1 MDAAQEIP
9 LMSIERPRLSAEKVS
24 CFMTINDIL
33 ALGKMGFTAQQVQQ
47 MLSLERAQQ
56 GQPITAPA
64 QSAAPAAQS
73 ITTPQP
79 VTPDPM
85 AAMAQKIADLTDAI
99 NARNVPTAGTVGNPV
114 PVTSVEDII
123 LGLVQP
129 AEAPASPDFNAV
141 K

>member
-1 MDAAQEIP
+1 
-9 LMSIERPRLSAEKVS
+9 
-24 CFMTINDIL
+24 MTINDIL

-64 QSAAPAAQS
+64 QSAAPAAPAPAAQ
-73 ITTPQP
+73 QP

-85 AAMAQKIADLTDAI
+85 AAMAQQIADLTAAI
-99 NARNVPTAGTVGNPV
+99 NAKSVPTAGTVGNPA

-129 AEAPASPDFNAV
+129 AEAPASPDFSAV

>member
-1 MDAAQEIP
+1 
-9 LMSIERPRLSAEKVS
+9 
-24 CFMTINDIL
+24 MTINDIL

-56 GQPITAPA
+56 GQPITPPA
-64 QSAAPAAQS
+64 QSAAPAAPAAQ
-73 ITTPQP
+73 QP
-79 VTPDPM
+79 VAPDPM
-85 AAMAQKIADLTDAI
+85 AAMAQQIADLTAAI
-99 NARNVPTAGTVGNPV
+99 NAKSVPTAGTVGDPA

-129 AEAPASPDFNAV
+129 AEVPASPDFNAV

>member
-1 MDAAQEIP
+1 
-9 LMSIERPRLSAEKVS
+9 
-24 CFMTINDIL
+24 MTINDIL

-64 QSAAPAAQS
+64 QSAAPAAPAAQ
-73 ITTPQP
+73 QP

-85 AAMAQKIADLTDAI
+85 AAMAQQIADLTAAI
-99 NARNVPTAGTVGNPV
+99 NAKNVPTAGTVGNPA

-129 AEAPASPDFNAV
+129 AEAPAIPDFNAV

>member
-1 MDAAQEIP
+1 
-9 LMSIERPRLSAEKVS
+9 
-24 CFMTINDIL
+24 MTINDIL

-47 MLSLERAQQ
+47 MLAMERAQQ
-56 GQPITAPA
+56 GQPVTASA
-64 QSAAPAAQS
+64 QAPAAA
-73 ITTPQP
+73 QP

-85 AAMAQKIADLTDAI
+85 AAMAQQIADLTAAI
-99 NARNVPTAGTVGNPV
+99 NAKNVPTAGSVGDPA

-129 AEAPASPDFNAV
+129 AQAPASPDFSAM

>member
-1 MDAAQEIP
+1 
-9 LMSIERPRLSAEKVS
+9 
-24 CFMTINDIL
+24 MTINDIL

-64 QSAAPAAQS
+64 QSAAPAAPAPAAQ
-73 ITTPQP
+73 QP
-79 VTPDPM
+79 ATPDPM
-85 AAMAQKIADLTDAI
+85 AAMAQQLADLTAAI
-99 NARNVPTAGTVGNPV
+99 NAKSVPTAGTVGNPA

>member
-1 MDAAQEIP
+1 
-9 LMSIERPRLSAEKVS
+9 
-24 CFMTINDIL
+24 MTINDIL

-64 QSAAPAAQS
+64 QSAAPAAPAPAAQ
-73 ITTPQP
+73 QP

-85 AAMAQKIADLTDAI
+85 AAMAQQLADLTVAI
-99 NARNVPTAGTVGNPV
+99 NAKNVPTAGTVGNPA

>member
-1 MDAAQEIP
+1 
-9 LMSIERPRLSAEKVS
+9 
-24 CFMTINDIL
+24 MTINDIL

-47 MLSLERAQQ
+47 MLSLERAQ
-56 GQPITAPA
+56 PITAPA
-64 QSAAPAAQS
+64 QSAAPAAAPAAQ
-73 ITTPQP
+73 QP

-85 AAMAQKIADLTDAI
+85 AAMAQQIADLTAAI
-99 NARNVPTAGTVGNPV
+99 NAKTVPTAGTVGNPA

>member
-1 MDAAQEIP
+1 
-9 LMSIERPRLSAEKVS
+9 
-24 CFMTINDIL
+24 MTINDIL

-64 QSAAPAAQS
+64 QSAAPAAPAPAAQ
-73 ITTPQP
+73 QP

-85 AAMAQKIADLTDAI
+85 AAMAQQLADLTAAI
-99 NARNVPTAGTVGNPV
+99 NAKNVPTAGTVGNPV

>member
-1 MDAAQEIP
+1 
-9 LMSIERPRLSAEKVS
+9 
-24 CFMTINDIL
+24 MTINDIL
-33 ALGKMGFTAQQVQQ
+33 NLGKMGFTAQQVQQ
-47 MLSLERAQQ
+47 MISLERAQQ

-64 QSAAPAAQS
+64 QSAAPAADLARREADKAKA
-73 ITTPQP
+73 
-79 VTPDPM
+79 PDPM
-85 AAMAQKIADLTDAI
+85 AAMAQQIADLTAAI
-99 NARNVPTAGTVGNPV
+99 NAKSVPTAGIVGNPA

>member
-1 MDAAQEIP
+1 
-9 LMSIERPRLSAEKVS
+9 
-24 CFMTINDIL
+24 MTINDIL

-64 QSAAPAAQS
+64 QSAPPAAQS

-129 AEAPASPDFNAV
+129 AEAPANPDFNAV

>member
-1 MDAAQEIP
+1 
-9 LMSIERPRLSAEKVS
+9 
-24 CFMTINDIL
+24 MTINDIL

-47 MLSLERAQQ
+47 MLSLERVQQ

-64 QSAAPAAQS
+64 QSAAPAA
-73 ITTPQP
+73 PAAQP

-85 AAMAQKIADLTDAI
+85 AAMAQQIADLTAAI
-99 NARNVPTAGTVGNPV
+99 NAKSVPTAGTVGNPA

>member
-1 MDAAQEIP
+1 
-9 LMSIERPRLSAEKVS
+9 
-24 CFMTINDIL
+24 MTINDIL

-47 MLSLERAQQ
+47 MLFLERAQQ
-56 GQPITAPA
+56 GQPIAAPA
-64 QSAAPAAQS
+64 QSAAPAAAPAVQ
-73 ITTPQP
+73 QP

-85 AAMAQKIADLTDAI
+85 AAMAQQLADLTAAI
-99 NARNVPTAGTVGNPV
+99 NAKNVPTAGPVGNSA

>member
-1 MDAAQEIP
+1 
-9 LMSIERPRLSAEKVS
+9 
-24 CFMTINDIL
+24 MTINDIL

-56 GQPITAPA
+56 GQPIMAPA

-99 NARNVPTAGTVGNPV
+99 NTRNVPTAGTVGNPV

>member
-1 MDAAQEIP
+1 
-9 LMSIERPRLSAEKVS
+9 
-24 CFMTINDIL
+24 MTINDIL

-64 QSAAPAAQS
+64 QSAAPATQS

-85 AAMAQKIADLTDAI
+85 AAMVQKIADLTDAI

>member
-1 MDAAQEIP
+1 
-9 LMSIERPRLSAEKVS
+9 
-24 CFMTINDIL
+24 MTINDIL

-47 MLSLERAQQ
+47 MISMERAQQ
-56 GQPITAPA
+56 GLDHQAPPV
-64 QSAAPAAQS
+64 Q
-73 ITTPQP
+73 QP

-85 AAMAQKIADLTDAI
+85 AAMAQQIADLTAAI
-99 NARNVPTAGTVGNPV
+99 NAKSVPTAGTVGNPA

>member
-1 MDAAQEIP
+1 MNI
-9 LMSIERPRLSAEKVS
+9 S
-24 CFMTINDIL
+24 DIL

-56 GQPITAPA
+56 GQPITATA
-64 QSAAPAAQS
+64 QSAAPASPAAQ
-73 ITTPQP
+73 QP

-85 AAMAQKIADLTDAI
+85 AVMAQQIADLTAAI
-99 NARNVPTAGTVGNPV
+99 NAKNVPTAGTVGNPA

-129 AEAPASPDFNAV
+129 AEAPASPDFSAV

>member
-1 MDAAQEIP
+1 
-9 LMSIERPRLSAEKVS
+9 
-24 CFMTINDIL
+24 MTINDIL

-47 MLSLERAQQ
+47 MLSSERAQQ
-56 GQPITAPA
+56 GQPKTDPLGVDHQDPPA
-64 QSAAPAAQS
+64 Q
-73 ITTPQP
+73 QP

-85 AAMAQKIADLTDAI
+85 AAMAQQIADLTAAI
-99 NARNVPTAGTVGNPV
+99 NAKNVPTAGTVGNPA

-129 AEAPASPDFNAV
+129 AEAPASPDFSAV

>member
-1 MDAAQEIP
+1 
-9 LMSIERPRLSAEKVS
+9 
-24 CFMTINDIL
+24 MTINDIL

-56 GQPITAPA
+56 GQPIAAPA

>member
-1 MDAAQEIP
+1 
-9 LMSIERPRLSAEKVS
+9 
-24 CFMTINDIL
+24 MTVNDIL
-33 ALGKMGFTAQQVQQ
+33 ALGKMGFTAAQVQQ
-47 MLSLERAQQ
+47 MISLERAQ

-64 QSAAPAAQS
+64 QSAAPAAAPAAQ
-73 ITTPQP
+73 QP

-85 AAMAQKIADLTDAI
+85 AAMAQKIADLTAAI
-99 NARNVPTAGTVGNPV
+99 NAKSVPTAGTVGNPA

-129 AEAPASPDFNAV
+129 AEAPASPDFSAV

>member
-1 MDAAQEIP
+1 
-9 LMSIERPRLSAEKVS
+9 
-24 CFMTINDIL
+24 MTINDIL

-47 MLSLERAQQ
+47 MISMERAQQ
-56 GQPITAPA
+56 GQPIAAPA
-64 QSAAPAAQS
+64 QSAAPAAAPAAQ
-73 ITTPQP
+73 QP

-85 AAMAQKIADLTDAI
+85 AAMAQQIADLTAAI
-99 NARNVPTAGTVGNPV
+99 NAKSVPTAGAVGNPV

>member
-1 MDAAQEIP
+1 
-9 LMSIERPRLSAEKVS
+9 
-24 CFMTINDIL
+24 MTINDIL

-64 QSAAPAAQS
+64 QSAAPAAPAPAAQ
-73 ITTPQP
+73 QP

-85 AAMAQKIADLTDAI
+85 AAMAQQLADLTAAI
-99 NARNVPTAGTVGNPV
+99 NAKTVPTAGTVGNPA

-129 AEAPASPDFNAV
+129 AEAPASPDFSAV

>member
-1 MDAAQEIP
+1 
-9 LMSIERPRLSAEKVS
+9 
-24 CFMTINDIL
+24 MTINDIL

-64 QSAAPAAQS
+64 QSAAPASPAPAAQ
-73 ITTPQP
+73 QP
-79 VTPDPM
+79 VTHDPM
-85 AAMAQKIADLTDAI
+85 AAMAQQLADLTAAI
-99 NARNVPTAGTVGNPV
+99 NAKSVPTAGTVGNPA

>member
-1 MDAAQEIP
+1 MIH
-9 LMSIERPRLSAEKVS
+9 
-24 CFMTINDIL
+24 MTINDIL

-64 QSAAPAAQS
+64 QSAAPAAQ
-73 ITTPQP
+73 QP

-85 AAMAQKIADLTDAI
+85 AAMAQQIADLTAAI
-99 NARNVPTAGTVGNPV
+99 NAKSVPTAGTVGNPA

>member
-1 MDAAQEIP
+1 
-9 LMSIERPRLSAEKVS
+9 
-24 CFMTINDIL
+24 MTINDIL

-64 QSAAPAAQS
+64 SAAPAAQ
-73 ITTPQP
+73 QP

-85 AAMAQKIADLTDAI
+85 AAMAQQIADLTAAI
-99 NARNVPTAGTVGNPV
+99 NAKSVPTAGTVGNPA

-129 AEAPASPDFNAV
+129 AEAPANPDFNAV

>member
-1 MDAAQEIP
+1 
-9 LMSIERPRLSAEKVS
+9 
-24 CFMTINDIL
+24 MTINDIL

-56 GQPITAPA
+56 GQPITAP
-64 QSAAPAAQS
+64 APAAQS

>member
-1 MDAAQEIP
+1 
-9 LMSIERPRLSAEKVS
+9 
-24 CFMTINDIL
+24 MTINDIL

-64 QSAAPAAQS
+64 QSAAPAAAPAAQ
-73 ITTPQP
+73 QP
-79 VTPDPM
+79 VTPNNPM
-85 AAMAQKIADLTDAI
+85 AAMAQQIADLTAAI
-99 NARNVPTAGTVGNPV
+99 NAKSVPTAGTVGNPA

>member
-1 MDAAQEIP
+1 
-9 LMSIERPRLSAEKVS
+9 
-24 CFMTINDIL
+24 MTINDIL

-47 MLSLERAQQ
+47 MLSLERAQ
-56 GQPITAPA
+56 
-64 QSAAPAAQS
+64 SAAPAAPAAQ
-73 ITTPQP
+73 QP
-79 VTPDPM
+79 VAPDPM
-85 AAMAQKIADLTDAI
+85 AAMAQQLADLTAAI
-99 NARNVPTAGTVGNPV
+99 NAKSVPTAGTVGNPA

>member
-1 MDAAQEIP
+1 
-9 LMSIERPRLSAEKVS
+9 
-24 CFMTINDIL
+24 MTINDIL

-64 QSAAPAAQS
+64 QSAAPAAAPAAQ
-73 ITTPQP
+73 Q
-79 VTPDPM
+79 PDPM
-85 AAMAQKIADLTDAI
+85 AAMAQQIADLTAAI
-99 NARNVPTAGTVGNPV
+99 NAKTVPTAGTVGNPA